1 MQLLIADLHLQPDQP
16 EIAKGFIDYLRGPA
30 REASSLTILGDLFE
44 AWIGDDYRGDF
55 EQKII
60 AELRACHEAG
70 TRLAFMHGNRD
81 FLIGESFAADS
92 GCALLDD
99 PTVVELAGQRVLLMH
114 GDSLCTRDE
123 AYMAFRQQSRNPAW
137 QAQILAMPVEERLA
151 LAKQLRQQSGEANSN
166 KAEDIM
172 DVTPSAVV
180 EAMRTHGVAVMI
192 HGHTHRPAVHKLD
205 IDGQAA
211 TRYVL
216 GDWRPDQGWQ
226 LRAEASSLTLESFPL
241 SP

>member
-1 MQLLIADLHLQPDQP
+1 MQLLIADLHLQPSQP
-16 EIAKGFIDYLRGPA
+16 AIAQGFIDYLRGPA

-55 EQKII
+55 ERQII
-60 AELRACHEAG
+60 AELKACAEAG

-92 GCALLDD
+92 GCALLED

-123 AYMAFRQQSRNPAW
+123 AYMAFRQQARNPAW
-137 QAQILAMPVEERLA
+137 QAQILAMPVQERLA
-151 LAKQLRQQSGEANSN
+151 LAKKLREQSGEANTN

-172 DVTPSAVV
+172 DVTLSAVV
-180 EAMRTHGVAVMI
+180 DTMEGHDVHVMI
-192 HGHTHRPAVHKLD
+192 HGHTHRPQVHELEVA
-205 IDGQAA
+205 GQPAK
-211 TRYVL
+211 RYVL
-216 GDWRPDQGWQ
+216 GDWGPGVGWQ
-226 LRAEASSLTLESFPL
+226 LRVEGDALTLESFAI
-241 SP
+241 

>member
-1 MQLLIADLHLQPDQP
+1 MQLLIADLHLQPSQP
-16 EIAKGFIDYLRGPA
+16 EIAQGFVDYLRGPA

-55 EQKII
+55 EQRIV
-60 AELRACHEAG
+60 AELRACSDAG

-92 GCALLDD
+92 GCALLED

-123 AYMAFRQQSRNPAW
+123 AYMAFRQQARDPAW
-137 QAQILAMPVEERLA
+137 QARILAMPVAERLA
-151 LAKQLRQQSGEANSN
+151 LAKQLRAQSGEANSN

-172 DVTPSAVV
+172 DVTPSAVI
-180 EAMRTHGVAVMI
+180 ETLETHDARILI
-192 HGHTHRPAVHKLD
+192 HGHTHRPDVHD
-205 IDGQAA
+205 IEVAGEPAK
-211 TRYVL
+211 RYVI
-216 GDWRPDQGWQ
+216 GDWRPERGWQ
-226 LRAEASSLTLESFPL
+226 LRVEDDRLTLESFAL
-241 SP
+241 R

>member
-1 MQLLIADLHLQPDQP
+1 MQLLIADLHLHPSQPD
-16 EIAKGFIDYLRGPA
+16 IAKGFIDYLRGPA
-30 REASSLTILGDLFE
+30 RQASSLTILGDLFE

-55 EQKII
+55 EQQII
-60 AELRACHEAG
+60 AELRACAEAG

-99 PTVVELAGQRVLLMH
+99 PTVVELGGQRVLLLH

-123 AYMAFRQQSRNPAW
+123 AYMAFRQQARNPAW

-151 LAKQLRQQSGEANSN
+151 LAMKLREQSGEANTN

-172 DVTPSAVV
+172 DVTPDAVI
-180 EAMRTHGVAVMI
+180 ELMQTHDVRIMI
-192 HGHTHRPAVHKLD
+192 HGHTHRPAVHDLR
-205 IDGQAA
+205 IGEEAA
-211 TRYVL
+211 KRYVI
-216 GDWRPDQGWQ
+216 GDWRPGVGWQ
-226 LRAEASSLTLESFPL
+226 LRVEGNELTLESFAI
-241 SP
+241 

>member
-1 MQLLIADLHLQPDQP
+1 MQLLIADLHLQPSQP
-16 EIAKGFIDYLRGPA
+16 EIAQGFIDYLRGPA

-55 EQKII
+55 ERQII
-60 AELRACHEAG
+60 AELKACSEAG

-99 PTVVELAGQRVLLMH
+99 PTVVELAGQRVVLMH

-123 AYMAFRQQSRNPAW
+123 AYMAFRQQARNPAW
-137 QAQILAMPVEERLA
+137 QAQILAMPVQERLA
-151 LAKQLRQQSGEANSN
+151 LAKQLREQSGEANTN

-172 DVTPSAVV
+172 DVTPAAVV
-180 EAMRTHGVAVMI
+180 DTMEAHDVRVMI
-192 HGHTHRPAVHKLD
+192 HGHTHRPQVHDLEVA
-205 IDGQAA
+205 GQPAK
-211 TRYVL
+211 RYVL
-216 GDWRPDQGWQ
+216 GDWRPGVGWQ
-226 LRAEASSLTLESFPL
+226 LRVEGDELTLESFAI
-241 SP
+241 